1 MLTIGQLAAYA
12 GVTVRAVRHYHHIGL
27 LPEPER
33 DASGYRRYGATAV
46 VSLIKIRTLA
56 NAGVPLSQ
64 IPQMLEADA
73 SAFAET
79 VRRIDGQLRDEIE
92 RLETSRK
99 QIAQLAAGDSL
110 ALPPEVAYYLDRLR
124 QIGASERMVDGE
136 RDGWILVAAR
146 WPDHIREW
154 MPRKLAEL
162 DNPQLVRLYRLLS
175 EIFDSDT
182 GNDDPRLA
190 EAADI
195 MADMARAGIRRR
207 RDQPRRDGARRPTVR
222 PSGQFCRRD
231 RPAGA
236 AAARPD
242 ARARLGQLD
251 PHGAAGRATRITV
264 RLRRRIFTPT
274 KWGVVFS

>member
-56 NAGVPLSQ
+56 AAGVPLSQ
-64 IPQMLEADA
+64 IGQVLEADA
-73 SAFAET
+73 STFAET
-79 VRRIDGQLRDEIE
+79 IQRIDSHLLAEIE

-110 ALPPEVAYYLDRLR
+110 LVPPEVSGYLDRLR
-124 QIGASERMVDGE
+124 QLGASERIVAGE

-146 WPDHIREW
+146 WPDQISEW
-154 MPRKLAEL
+154 MPSKLAEL
-162 DNPQLVRLYRLLS
+162 EDPRMVRLYRVLS
-175 EIFDSDT
+175 EIAGSD
-182 GNDDPRLA
+182 GGDDDPRLA

-195 MADMARAGIRRR
+195 LADLLEQAY
-207 RDQPRRDGARRPTVR
+207 
-222 PSGQFCRRD
+222 
-231 RPAGA
+231 
-236 AAARPD
+236 
-242 ARARLGQLD
+242 
-251 PHGAAGRATRITV
+251 AAGEAQASEWASDDLPFDLLDAFAVESDPRMERMQQLMRERGWAGWTRLE
-264 RLRRRIFTPT
+264 RLAEPP
-274 KWGVVFS
+274 G